1 MSPSFHFNWLGGA
14 GVVSKDIDPKPFYES
29 LTSIMTNAYRFA
41 KAGKN
46 ISGTG
51 PATGVLHLISV
62 FLTAFTDFINS
73 SLTQNY
79 FEVFSPCQFTSSSYY
94 SHVLFSLPLSCP
106 LFFSLF
112 PPLSPSPFLSFYLSF
127 FLSFF
132 TPFSSISLHM
142 SSWISLSVSST
153 TSSPGPRG
161 IYCETAW
168 RWSTLQCRCWVIN
181 NGHNNDSNDIMYNC
195 NPRHLL

>member
-62 FLTAFTDFINS
+62 FLTAFTDFIN
-73 SLTQNY
+73 Y
-79 FEVFSPCQFTSSSYY
+79 FEVLSPCQFTSSSYY
-94 SHVLFSLPLSCP
+94 SQILFSLPLSCP
-106 LFFSLF
+106 LFSLSF
-112 PPLSPSPFLSFYLSF
+112 HPSLPLPFFLSIYLSF

-132 TPFSSISLHM
+132 LSLLRFLQFLCICLHGYLYLSPSQPPALDLVEFTVKLLEDDPLFNAGAESSITVTVM
-142 SSWISLSVSST
+142 IVMT
-153 TSSPGPRG
+153 
-161 IYCETAW
+161 
-168 RWSTLQCRCWVIN
+168 
-181 NGHNNDSNDIMYNC
+181 
-195 NPRHLL
+195 